1 MSELHPFINELVRRT
16 DELGVK
22 LRMVSAKYV
31 VYEGTKCSGF
41 FTHIPE
47 PLLAFPLKGPQSETT
62 MLHES
67 QHMEQW
73 HENCKVWRDYMVT
86 STIGAEDLLFLW
98 IEKMVELTK
107 VKAREYAQLACNVE
121 LDCDKRT
128 VRLIKRLKKEG
139 KTTIDVKVYTQQA
152 NAYAMFWKMVGRS
165 RQWYVMGRQ
174 PYVVPEVYS
183 EFPNTFN
190 LDYTKLPKKY
200 ERLFEKHCL

>member
-1 MSELHPFINELVRRT
+1 MIELHPYINELVRRT

-22 LRMVSAKYV
+22 LHMVKANHV
-31 VYEGTKCSGF
+31 VCEGTKCSGF
-41 FTHIPE
+41 FSYIPE
-47 PLLAFPLKGPQSETT
+47 PLLAFPLKGSESENT

-73 HENCKVWRDYMVT
+73 HENCKAWRDHMVT
-86 STIGAEDLLFLW
+86 SIIGTEDLLFLW
-98 IEKMVELTK
+98 IDGEVDLTNK
-107 VKAREYAQLACNVE
+107 QAREYAQLSCNME

-128 VRLIKRLKKEG
+128 VRLIRRLKKEG
-139 KTTIDVKVYTQQA
+139 KTTIDVKVYTQKA
-152 NAYAMFWKMVGRS
+152 NSYAMFWKMVGRS
-165 RQWYVMGRQ
+165 RQWYEIGRQ
-174 PYVVPEVYS
+174 PYALPEVYS

>member
-1 MSELHPFINELVRRT
+1 MTELHPFINELVRRT
-16 DELGVK
+16 AELGVK
-22 LRMVSAKYV
+22 LRMVPASHV
-31 VYEGTKCSGF
+31 VYEGTECSGF

-73 HENCKVWRDYMVT
+73 HENCKAWREHMVT

-98 IEKMVELTK
+98 IDGKIELTQGQ
-107 VKAREYAQLACNVE
+107 ARGYAQLACNVE

-128 VRLIKRLKKEG
+128 VRLMRRLRKEG

-152 NAYAMFWKMVGRS
+152 NSYSMFWKMVGRS
-165 RQWYVMGRQ
+165 RQWYSIGKQ
-174 PYVVPEVYS
+174 PYAIPEVYS

-190 LDYTKLPKKY
+190 LDYTKLPKRY

>member
-1 MSELHPFINELVRRT
+1 MELHLYVNELVRRT
-16 DELGVK
+16 AELGVK
-22 LRMVSAKYV
+22 LRMEPASHV

-73 HENCKVWRDYMVT
+73 HENCKAWREQLVT
-86 STIGAEDLLFLW
+86 SVIGAEDLLFLW
-98 IEKMVELTK
+98 IDKKIDLTK
-107 VKAREYAQLACNVE
+107 AQARRYAQLSCNVE

-128 VRLIKRLKKEG
+128 VRLMRRLRKEG
-139 KTTIDVKVYTQQA
+139 KTTIDVKVYTQKA
-152 NAYAMFWKMVGRS
+152 NSYSMFWKMVGKS
-165 RQWYVMGRQ
+165 RQWYEIDRQ
-174 PYVVPEVYS
+174 PYVLPEVYS